1 VTLFTLG
8 FRLFLIQLQ
17 INKQK
22 NHVAFLHTSG
32 AAPKCGC
39 RRERRQGRNLG
50 EASPSRYSP
59 FVPGILAS
67 KYGCFQLTSDWV
79 GGNVSTKAWLQ
90 SLEEGELRIYK

>member
-1 VTLFTLG
+1 MPFVFLKTKRQKKKEEKKTMLLSCTLP
-8 FRLFLIQLQ
+8 
-17 INKQK
+17 
-22 NHVAFLHTSG
+22 S